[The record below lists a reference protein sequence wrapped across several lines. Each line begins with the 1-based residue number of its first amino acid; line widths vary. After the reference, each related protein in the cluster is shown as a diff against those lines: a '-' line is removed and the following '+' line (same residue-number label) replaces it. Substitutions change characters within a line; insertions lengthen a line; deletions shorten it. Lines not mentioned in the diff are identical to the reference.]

1 MRGLNRIQGK
11 DNLWFSGAWMGRG
24 FHEDG
29 LKSGLSAALS
39 LGGKV
44 SWDPEGVDILLPKS
58 DPAGASVA
66 AEVSA

>member
-1 MRGLNRIQGK
+1 
-11 DNLWFSGAWMGRG
+11 LWFAGAWMGRG

-44 SWDPEGVDILLPKS
+44 PWDAKGVDIISARRDTSGSEAK
-58 DPAGASVA
+58 V
-66 AEVSA
+66 EVSA